1 MNTLYARLG
10 YALGLLCV
18 GLALGW
24 VLNGWRLSG
33 QVEHATAALSQQVA
47 IVAQAREAQAAQAA
61 RQLDAA
67 NTAAQAAIASAQQ
80 RTRAAQARSAN
91 LQQELAHATSATRP
105 CLSAA
110 ARGLLGNLP
119 AFAGASP
126 GLRVPAAAA
135 SAARPAAAAA
145 PAAGGSA
152 GATSERALAGWVAQ
166 AATQYEQCR
175 AQVDGL
181 RDWAQSLPQTG
192 PGGQAGQGGALQTHL
207 LAASHPA
214 P

>member
-1 MNTLYARLG
+1 MSTIYTRLG
-10 YALGLLCV
+10 YALGLLCA

-33 QVEHATAALSQQVA
+33 QVQHATAALSQQVA
-47 IVAQAREAQAAQAA
+47 LVAQAREAQAAQAA

-80 RTRAAQARSAN
+80 RTRAAQARTTQ

-110 ARGLLGNLP
+110 ARGLLGSLP
-119 AFAGASP
+119 AFASARP

-135 SAARPAAAAA
+135 SPPRPAAAAA
-145 PAAGGSA
+145 SAAGGST

-166 AATQYEQCR
+166 AAAQYEQCR

-181 RDWAQSLPQTG
+181 RAWAQSLPES
-192 PGGQAGQGGALQTHL
+192 ALQRHL
-207 LAASHPA
+207 LAASTPLK
-214 P
+214 